1 MKMILTIFSIFIFF
15 SAMVEAAEL
24 KVLCV
29 GNSFAS
35 SVIKDLRAIARAEG
49 CNLKIFAFTCL
60 PGASMEEHLKN
71 AKQEEANPELRCYQL
86 TPAKKAKMREILTME
101 KWDII
106 TIQQFSRISYMPET
120 YFPWAEELSA
130 YIRRYAP
137 QAEIIF
143 QQTWRFREDHGI
155 YKNGKLSPLTMY
167 ERLTDAY
174 REAATKL
181 SLRVIPA
188 GAAIELALA
197 KQAGVFRP
205 LSKEQ
210 SLSPAGTPVPEPY
223 ALHEGWIWKKTNS
236 SMNARFDGMHLNERG
251 KYLQACV
258 WYGFLFKKDPET
270 IRWKPSEMDLQ
281 DAIFLKMCA
290 KEALQN
296 GLDTVIKR

>member
-120 YFPWAEELSA
+120 YFPWAEELS
-130 YIRRYAP
+130 
-137 QAEIIF
+137 
-143 QQTWRFREDHGI
+143 T
-155 YKNGKLSPLTMY
+155 
-167 ERLTDAY
+167 
-174 REAATKL
+174 
-181 SLRVIPA
+181 
-188 GAAIELALA
+188 
-197 KQAGVFRP
+197 
-205 LSKEQ
+205 
-210 SLSPAGTPVPEPY
+210 
-223 ALHEGWIWKKTNS
+223 
-236 SMNARFDGMHLNERG
+236 
-251 KYLQACV
+251 
-258 WYGFLFKKDPET
+258 
-270 IRWKPSEMDLQ
+270 
-281 DAIFLKMCA
+281 
-290 KEALQN
+290 
-296 GLDTVIKR
+296 